1 MIYISGSC
9 FQERDMLIREIR
21 LMQTRVTIQKT
32 HSSAMEVRRH
42 KSKGTTPCPY
52 CSCAVNNFHIGRHI
66 SREHTQRAAAST
78 LLTRCDVQD
87 PNTPPRNNDAPV
99 RHEAQIGDDTN
110 FEAVITDDEYDV
122 DDEAVTSDD
131 EDDSH
136 NEAELEDE
144 DYDEDDEDD
153 EAEKTVEDYQRDLT
167 DDSYRTDIQYD
178 PKRVLKYLA
187 WTKRPLTAIEHETIR
202 FLRCASFGNGLSK
215 AHANEWLAYER
226 ELGGRAGLL
235 PKKIHTLWSSMAS
248 AHRSMSDAIC
258 HRTLEID
265 IPLEVHIYFLPH
277 LKQHIKWAQIMNIF
291 FDHF

>member
-78 LLTRCDVQD
+78 LLTRDVQD
-87 PNTPPRNNDAPV
+87 PNTPPPNNDAPV
-99 RHEAQIGDDTN
+99 RDEAQIGDYTN

-144 DYDEDDEDD
+144 DYDEDDE
-153 EAEKTVEDYQRDLT
+153 AEKTVEDYLRDLT

-235 PKKIHTLWSSMAS
+235 PKKIDTLWRSMAS
-248 AHRSMSDAIC
+248 AHRSMSEAISY
-258 HRTLEID
+258 RTLEIE
-265 IPLEVHIYFLPH
+265 IPLEVY
-277 LKQHIKWAQIMNIF
+277 KMNIF
-291 FDHF
+291 LDHF